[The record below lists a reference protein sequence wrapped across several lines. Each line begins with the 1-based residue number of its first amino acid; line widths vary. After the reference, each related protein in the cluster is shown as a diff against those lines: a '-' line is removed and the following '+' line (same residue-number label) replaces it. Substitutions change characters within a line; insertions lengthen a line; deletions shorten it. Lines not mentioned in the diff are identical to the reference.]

1 MDNRSL
7 VHEIITLNV
16 THRYRVSKA
25 ASSLGLYFGQPAIL
39 EFISYNNG
47 CTQKEL
53 AEHLHVSPASVA
65 TSLKRMEKSGFIAR
79 IDDKDDSRKK
89 RLTVTEKGANALRDF
104 RKVCDETD
112 EQVFSG
118 FTEEEKETLMYFL
131 KRLNMNIA
139 DNEMTK
145 EDFKKIL
152 TGGDR

>member
-7 VHEIITLNV
+7 VREIITLNV

-25 ASSLGLYFGQPAIL
+25 ASSLGLYFGQPAII
-39 EFISYNNG
+39 EYISYNNG

-53 AEHLHVSPASVA
+53 AEYLHVSPASVA
-65 TSLKRMEKSGFIAR
+65 TTLKRMEKAGFIAR
-79 IDDKDDSRKK
+79 VEDRGDSRKK
-89 RLTVTEKGANALRDF
+89 RLMVTEKGVNAFRDF

-112 EQVFSG
+112 KQVFLG
-118 FTEEEKETLMYFL
+118 FTDEEKEMLMGFL

-152 TGGDR
+152 AGGDR

>member
-1 MDNRSL
+1 MTR
-7 VHEIITLNV
+7 E
-16 THRYRVSKA
+16 
-25 ASSLGLYFGQPAIL
+25 
-39 EFISYNNG
+39 
-47 CTQKEL
+47 
-53 AEHLHVSPASVA
+53 
-65 TSLKRMEKSGFIAR
+65 
-79 IDDKDDSRKK
+79 

-152 TGGDR
+152 NGGDR